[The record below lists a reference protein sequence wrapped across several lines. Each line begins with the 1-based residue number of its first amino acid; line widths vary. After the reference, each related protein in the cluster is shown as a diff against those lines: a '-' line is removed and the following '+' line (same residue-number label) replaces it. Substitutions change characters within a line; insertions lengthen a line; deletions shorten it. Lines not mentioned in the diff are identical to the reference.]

1 MRGGEG
7 LPVYTTC
14 EQEQEIYQIQN
25 INQIKLAL
33 VASGTKVQ
41 TAPSFMLPVF
51 QSTTEGVCQSW
62 AKQHGKPERKRSRR
76 RRFLFLNGS
85 PWCSIVVLPGQGL
98 SMVLKRHKND
108 YSFQSGVEFRIN

>member
-41 TAPSFMLPVF
+41 TAPQFHASSLP
-51 QSTTEGVCQSW
+51 E
-62 AKQHGKPERKRSRR
+62 HNR
-76 RRFLFLNGS
+76 GS
-85 PWCSIVVLPGQGL
+85 L
-98 SMVLKRHKND
+98 SELGEATWRTREEEK
-108 YSFQSGVEFRIN
+108 